1 MSDPGDLAAF
11 LANRY
16 DEAEALAKAA
26 SHGTKGKWGPRLDD
40 ALGGHLL
47 DDAGE
52 VVVYDESAPSDWQ
65 FDHIAANDP
74 AHRLADI
81 KLKRAILARVTAIPH
96 EYVDGDPWYSCRQ
109 AVRPSWHVDDS
120 KPGEPN
126 EPGSGCI
133 RDDAG
138 GPCDCGRDALVET
151 ILRQL
156 GTEFAEDAAYR
167 PEWAP

>member
-16 DEAEALAKAA
+16 DEAEALATAA
-26 SHGTKGKWGPRLDD
+26 SHGTQGKWGPRLDD

-52 VVVYDESAPSDWQ
+52 VVVYDESAPSGYQ

-81 KLKRAILARVTAIPH
+81 KLKRAILALHAVDTRREQRHALPGDIADGKPLWWYED
-96 EYVDGDPWYSCRQ
+96 EYDC
-109 AVRPSWHVDDS
+109 AVCGWFATKH
-120 KPGEPN
+120 G
-126 EPGSGCI
+126 GC
-133 RDDAG
+133 
-138 GPCDCGRDALVET
+138 ET
-151 ILRQL
+151 VRQL
-156 GTEFAEDAAYR
+156 GTEFAEHAAYR
-167 PEWAP
+167 SEWAP